1 MEVMGQWS
9 DQEPLSPRLATG
21 KSPADYWSICIVID
35 ILLFFCFCCAPILVC
50 VIIIIIIIII
60 IETAGENTCSQKR
73 ASCLGNSRRERE
85 AFSSIL
91 SAAGSTREA
100 SYEQMCH
107 LLSHQRRLEAETPAM
122 SRGKHV

>member
-35 ILLFFCFCCAPILVC
+35 ILIFCFCYAPILVC

-60 IETAGENTCSQKR
+60 IR
-73 ASCLGNSRRERE
+73 A
-85 AFSSIL
+85 
-91 SAAGSTREA
+91 
-100 SYEQMCH
+100 
-107 LLSHQRRLEAETPAM
+107 
-122 SRGKHV
+122 